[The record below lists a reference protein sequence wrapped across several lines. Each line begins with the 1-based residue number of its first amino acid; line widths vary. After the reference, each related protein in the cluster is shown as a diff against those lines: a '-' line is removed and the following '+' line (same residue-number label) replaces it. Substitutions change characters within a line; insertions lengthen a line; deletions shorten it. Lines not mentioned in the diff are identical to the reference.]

1 MSFRTPGAI
10 GVRAARSS
18 PAARSR
24 PAGPWAQVC
33 SRRAWARRGAPRT
46 VAGLPRLVAE
56 AKFRWHGWR
65 LLFPDH
71 LGERCFSVLV
81 HRTCYSILL
90 TAVGGTGGTCWRC
103 PHVTDR
109 TQPWGPAGSCRTGI
123 GVQGASHLSPRALQ
137 GGLFSMP
144 SLSPVI
150 TPRTLLT
157 TLNARLQVLTGN
169 RIDQKV
175 ASGYQR
181 TRVSV
186 PHAHGDSGSLC
197 GSSFWVRLTV
207 PNAYRFLLIKL
218 LLVQKSH

>member
-56 AKFRWHGWR
+56 AKFRWRGWR

-81 HRTCYSILL
+81 HRVCYSILL

-207 PNAYRFLLIKL
+207 PNTCRFLLIKL

>member
-1 MSFRTPGAI
+1 MLQIGA
-10 GVRAARSS
+10 
-18 PAARSR
+18 
-24 PAGPWAQVC
+24 
-33 SRRAWARRGAPRT
+33 
-46 VAGLPRLVAE
+46 
-56 AKFRWHGWR
+56 
-65 LLFPDH
+65 
-71 LGERCFSVLV
+71 
-81 HRTCYSILL
+81 
-90 TAVGGTGGTCWRC
+90 
-103 PHVTDR
+103 
-109 TQPWGPAGSCRTGI
+109 QPWGPAGSCRTGI
-123 GVQGASHLSPRALQ
+123 GVQGASHLSPRALR

-207 PNAYRFLLIKL
+207 PNTYRFLLIKL
-218 LLVQKSH
+218 LLVQKSISLSGHHFSVSRLTRGPCDNTRMSLRTEFGSEVSIEVCKAARQHAPRDRIIKAAKVQHTGKYLRAQALESGPCYTYASSFQHSCDLGPQFPHS

>member
-10 GVRAARSS
+10 SVRAARSS

-56 AKFRWHGWR
+56 AKFRWRGWR

-123 GVQGASHLSPRALQ
+123 GVQGASHLSPRALR

-197 GSSFWVRLTV
+197 ESSFWVRLTV
-207 PNAYRFLLIKL
+207 PNTYRFLLIKL